1 MKNSLPLKE
10 EWADMAFSLI
20 WLPQVLRDA
29 GLKVALVDGWETRG
43 HGDMGN
49 VVGVICHHTAGPK
62 NGNMPSLKTL
72 IKGRSDLAG
81 PLSQLG
87 LGRDGTYYVVA
98 AGRCWH
104 AGPGKWKGITSGNS
118 RFIGIEAENT
128 GLSND
133 KPWPEVQMD
142 AYRRGVAAILK
153 HIGQGVEFCAGHK
166 EWRKPKIDPTFD
178 MDTFRADVA
187 AILNGTAPTPAP
199 IPPIEP
205 SPVGRPTL
213 RRPSTHELVRLV
225 QAKVG
230 VVVDGDFGPKTE
242 AAVRAFQ
249 RAHGLVPDGIVGPK
263 TWAVLDGVPEP
274 VPVD

>member
-1 MKNSLPLKE
+1 
-10 EWADMAFSLI
+10 MAFSLI

-29 GLKVALVDGWETRG
+29 GLKVALVDGWQTRG
-43 HGDMGN
+43 RGDMGN
-49 VVGVICHHTAGPK
+49 VVGIICHHTAGPK
-62 NGNMPSLKTL
+62 NGNMPSLNTL
-72 IKGRSDLAG
+72 IKGRADINLPG
-81 PLSQLG
+81 PLAQLG

-98 AGRCWH
+98 AGKSNH
-104 AGPGKWKGITSGNS
+104 GGVGSWKGVSGNS

-133 KPWPEVQMD
+133 KPWPEVQME

-153 HIGQGVEFCAGHK
+153 RIGQGVEFCAGHK
-166 EWRKPKIDPTFD
+166 EYALPAGRKNDPTFD
-178 MDTFRADVA
+178 MNTFRADVA

-242 AAVRAFQ
+242 AGVRAFQ

>member
-1 MKNSLPLKE
+1 
-10 EWADMAFSLI
+10 
-20 WLPQVLRDA
+20 
-29 GLKVALVDGWETRG
+29 
-43 HGDMGN
+43 
-49 VVGVICHHTAGPK
+49 
-62 NGNMPSLKTL
+62 MPSLKIITQ
-72 IKGRSDLAG
+72 GRSDLSG
-81 PLSQLG
+81 PLAQLG

-104 AGPGKWKGITSGNS
+104 AGRGEWRGITSGNS
-118 RFIGIEAENT
+118 KFIGIEAENT

-133 KPWPEVQMD
+133 NPWPEVQLD
-142 AYRRGVAAILK
+142 AYRRGVAALLQ

-166 EWRKPKIDPTFD
+166 EFALPRGRKPDPNFN
-178 MDTFRADVA
+178 MDAFRAGVA
-187 AILNGTAPTPAP
+187 AILNGTTPAPAP
-199 IPPIEP
+199 IPPVEP
-205 SPVGRPTL
+205 SPAKRPTL

-242 AAVRAFQ
+242 AGVRAFQ

-274 VPVD
+274 VPVT